1 MAGVLRN
8 NIEKWLRKTLYY
20 VFNHPKMRDFY
31 TYEQE
36 EKIIKRSVVALD
48 FILAVSTLIVM
59 IWFFQRMNG
68 IIGFEKTVII
78 QITLLAF
85 ILRNFLEVNNAKKQN
100 Q

>member
-1 MAGVLRN
+1 
-8 NIEKWLRKTLYY
+8 
-20 VFNHPKMRDFY
+20 MRDFY